1 MITFN
6 RKRSVKQF
14 KPCSVGLGTS
24 NNALNCLE
32 TSFVWIRFNGQIIK
46 IIYIQNKSTAAF
58 FSLTSLE
65 FRTLPSLYLELTTT
79 IFITT

>member
-32 TSFVWIRFNGQIIK
+32 TSFVWIRFNG
-46 IIYIQNKSTAAF
+46 
-58 FSLTSLE
+58 
-65 FRTLPSLYLELTTT
+65 
-79 IFITT
+79 